1 MQPVDALT
9 EIDRARATQSADAA
23 TAAYWLAHPETPT
36 RRKSFADLIAQWE
49 SEPEWKPTAKDPQCP
64 E

>member
-9 EIDRARATQSADAA
+9 ESSRADASQSADAA
-23 TAAYWLAHPETPT
+23 TAAYWLAHPDPPPAL
-36 RRKSFADLIAQWE
+36 RRKSFADLIDQWE
-49 SEPEWKPTAKDPQCP
+49 SEPEWTPENDACP